1 MVASMRSYE
10 SSEVKPCPCGLL
22 MLIETALFQRQ

>member
-1 MVASMRSYE
+1 MHAYE
-10 SSEVKPCPCGLL
+10 LSEVKPSTCGLP